1 MRVKWA
7 DSLLLLLLPALLCAC
22 DGSNKG
28 GVTRHTGPGKPAY
41 GDALVVGSIGE
52 PSTLIPLLAS
62 DSASHD
68 VAGLV
73 YSGLVRYDKDLK
85 LEGELAERWDVSPDG
100 LTITFHLRHG
110 VKWHDGREFTSHDVL
125 YTYQVTIDPKTPT
138 AYADAFKQVKHA
150 ETPDDYTFRVTYAK
164 PFAPALESWGM

>member
-1 MRVKWA
+1 MRVKRA
-7 DSLLLLLLPALLCAC
+7 AFLPLLILTVLLCAC

-28 GVTRHTGPGKPAY
+28 GATRHTGPGKPAY

-85 LEGELAERWDVSPDG
+85 LEGELAESWMVSPDG
-100 LTITFHLRHG
+100 E
-110 VKWHDGREFTSHDVL
+110 K
-125 YTYQVTIDPKTPT
+125 DPCPCS
-138 AYADAFKQVKHA
+138 
-150 ETPDDYTFRVTYAK
+150 R
-164 PFAPALESWGM
+164 